1 MIYLKDKTSSL
12 EKCPFYSVE
21 ANMMYGRTCMSIL
34 WIKVWGQEMLSSHID
49 KIHIG
54 PGLLEGDK
62 RKFWQESY
70 SVHEFLITFS

>member
-1 MIYLKDKTSSL
+1 MEEHACPYCESKFEDK
-12 EKCPFYSVE
+12 
-21 ANMMYGRTCMSIL
+21 
-34 WIKVWGQEMLSSHID
+34 EMLSSHID